1 MEGLFSHDEE
11 IFNMSSCPTDPN
23 LFVTSF
29 PTGTGEYGASLFDL
43 GILTPEVVNQED
55 EEGGRINYKS

>member
-1 MEGLFSHDEE
+1 
-11 IFNMSSCPTDPN
+11 MSSCPTDPN